1 MLQVIGRAA
10 SINVRK
16 VLWTCLEASIEHEL
30 VAPGPDL
37 RDLNPNGL
45 VPVIRHDGFVLWESN
60 SICRYLA
67 AHHRRGDLLPTT
79 ARDRARVEQWMDWQ
93 ATELNSAWRYA
104 FQSLVRRSPLHQD
117 AAAVAAS
124 ADGWNA
130 QMRIL
135 DARLAATGAH
145 VAGAAFSLADIVVG
159 LSVQRWFMTPI
170 ERPHLAAVE
179 TYYERL
185 TERPA
190 FRVHG
195 RNGLP

>member
-1 MLQVIGRAA
+1 MLQVIGKAA

-16 VLWTCLEASIEHEL
+16 VLWTCMEASIEHEL

-37 RDLNPNGL
+37 LSLNPNGL
-45 VPVIRHDGFVLWESN
+45 VPAIRDDGFVLWESN

-67 AHHRRGDLLPTT
+67 AHHRRTDLLPT
-79 ARDRARVEQWMDWQ
+79 AVRDRALVEQWMDWQ
-93 ATELNSAWRYA
+93 ATDLNFAWRYA
-104 FQSLVRRSPLHQD
+104 FLSLVRHSPLHRD

-124 ADGWNA
+124 VDAWNA

-135 DARLAATGAH
+135 DARLAATAAH
-145 VAGAAFSLADIVVG
+145 VAGAGFSLADVVVG
-159 LSVQRWFMTPI
+159 LSVHRWFMTPI
-170 ERPHLAAVE
+170 ERPRLAAVE
-179 TYYERL
+179 SYYERL

-190 FRVHG
+190 FCVHG